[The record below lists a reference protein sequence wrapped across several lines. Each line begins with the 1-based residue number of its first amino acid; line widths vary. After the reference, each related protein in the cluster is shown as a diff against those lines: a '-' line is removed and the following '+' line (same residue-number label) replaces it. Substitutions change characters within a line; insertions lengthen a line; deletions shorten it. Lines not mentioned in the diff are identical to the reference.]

1 MQING
6 IAVVGFVAPSGT
18 GKTTL
23 IQQLVPLL
31 RQRGR
36 RLGFLKHTHHH
47 IEVDKPGKDSYQIRE
62 AGARQVLLT
71 SRERWVLQ
79 TDTPRGD
86 EDPDLVEMLAR
97 FDPKLVDL
105 VLVEGFKSSAYPK
118 LEVHRAAHG
127 KPFLYLDDPNI
138 RALITDETPPAG
150 PFPPL
155 LPLGDPATVADF
167 ILSRLVP

>member
-79 TDTPRGD
+79 TDTPRGE

-105 VLVEGFKSSAYPK
+105 ILVEGFKSSAYPK
-118 LEVHRAAHG
+118 LEVHRAALG
-127 KPFLYLDDPNI
+127 KPFLYLDDLNI
-138 RALITDETPPAG
+138 CGLITDEAPPAG

-155 LPLGDPATVADF
+155 LPLSDPAAVADF
-167 ILSRLVP
+167 ILCRLVP